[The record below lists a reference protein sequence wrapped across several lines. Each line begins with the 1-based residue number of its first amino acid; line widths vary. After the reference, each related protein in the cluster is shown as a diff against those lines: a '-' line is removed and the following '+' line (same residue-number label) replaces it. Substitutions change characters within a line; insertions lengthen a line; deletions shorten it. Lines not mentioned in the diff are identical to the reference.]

1 MAMKKKKLNYL
12 TGGVTRN
19 SVNAI
24 TKPSAK
30 SKTRAMKPKTN
41 QKEQI
46 TMKNEQTTT
55 KTTANNDNRNAQDK
69 MLKERKQMLKDR
81 LMNGDGMEERVKFI
95 KASEIAQ
102 KYRNNFSLVEK
113 LGVETLVNEVVLPNK
128 LMAEELKKRQHVSLA
143 EYINFVEVPQLKGEY
158 YTALSDNETMPKFT
172 ETLENS
178 DFSITKVEYDCDVF
192 VGNLPV
198 SVESLEDKTLDY
210 ENVTLNFV
218 SRKVNLTRNK
228 EIALKLQQAPTKSIS
243 NFEGLKDVINLDIAK
258 LSPII
263 QLVVSS
269 SLFNIM
275 DKSFDEKGNKILD
288 VDATSPSGKSFS
300 GRHVIVLQDDVI
312 GTKDG
317 DLVAFVGDLFQYIA
331 MFDMNKTSF
340 EWVNYHTYT
349 TSLRFATRFDTQITN
364 SNYGRYITYQTA

>member
-1 MAMKKKKLNYL
+1 MKKNNKDYF

-19 SVNAI
+19 SVNAS

-30 SKTRAMKPKTN
+30 SKTRAMKPNTN
-41 QKEQI
+41 QKEQT
-46 TMKNEQTTT
+46 TMKNEPTTT
-55 KTTANNDNRNAQDK
+55 KTTTTNAKNNVQNN
-69 MLKERKQMLKDR
+69 MLKERAQMLKDR
-81 LMNGDGMEERVKFI
+81 LVNGDGMEERAKFI
-95 KASEIAQ
+95 KASELAR
-102 KYRNNFSLVEK
+102 KYRDNLSLVEK

-128 LMAEELKKRQHVSLA
+128 LISKELKKRQHVSLA

-172 ETLENS
+172 ETLKNNNLS
-178 DFSITKVEYDCDVF
+178 STKVEYSCDVF
-192 VGNLPV
+192 VSNLPV
-198 SVESLEDKTLDY
+198 SMESLEDKTLDY

-300 GRHVIVLQDDVI
+300 GRHVIVLQDDFI

-364 SNYGRYITYQTA
+364 SNYGCYITYQTA